1 MPRLLLPRRRLS
13 SRALIFHTGRVTER
27 LRVREIDDDE
37 GRRLVR
43 IIRRGS
49 GPVVTWRRAQMVLLS
64 AQGMDV
70 PAIAKVAFTSEDRVR
85 DVIRD
90 FNADGFGSLYP
101 KYQGGHPP
109 KFTLIQRREIKKLA
123 KSKPAE
129 HDLPFSTWSLAKL
142 ADFLVAEGVV
152 DDISHEGLR
161 VLLREE
167 GVTFQRLK
175 TWKACKDPQ
184 YAEKKAR
191 IEQLYAIADRQ
202 ALPADGDPEV
212 IFCVDEFGPLNL
224 QPRPGRQWAATG
236 GKRKEP
242 GRAPR
247 PRMRATYTRTA
258 GARHLFAAYE
268 LGEDKLY
275 GHIKPRKTRARFL
288 EFCRYLR
295 SLYPAATRIAI
306 ICDNFSPH
314 LTTKRDGRV
323 GAWAKANNVEIAY
336 TPTNSSWLN
345 RIEAQFT
352 ALRYFTLDGT
362 DHPSH
367 TEQASMIRRYIIWRN
382 NHAYDERLRRI
393 IDRANVA

>member
-1 MPRLLLPRRRLS
+1 M
-13 SRALIFHTGRVTER
+13 TER

-49 GPVVTWRRAQMVLLS
+49 GSVVTWRRAQMVLLS

-85 DVIRD
+85 DVIRN

-101 KYQGGHPP
+101 KYKGGHPP
-109 KFTLIQRREIKKLA
+109 KFTLAQRREIKKLA

-161 VLLREE
+161 VLLRAE

-175 TWKACKDPQ
+175 TWKASKDPR
-184 YAEKKAR
+184 YAAKKAR
-191 IEQLYAIADRQ
+191 VEQLYAIADREIT
-202 ALPADGDPEV
+202 PAHGDPEV
-212 IFCVDEFGPLNL
+212 VFCVDEFGPLNL
-224 QPRPGRQWAATG
+224 QPRPGRQWAAVS
-236 GKRKEP
+236 GKNKEP

-258 GARHLFAAYE
+258 GVRHLFAAYE

-288 EFCRYLR
+288 EFCRLPALAVSRIGPHRDHLR
-295 SLYPAATRIAI
+295 QLQPAPEHAQGPPGRHLGGGEQRRDRLHA
-306 ICDNFSPH
+306 DEFVLVKPH
-314 LTTKRDGRV
+314 RGAVHGLAVLRAGRHRPRQPQGPGQHDPPV
-323 GAWAKANNVEIAY
+323 HH
-336 TPTNSSWLN
+336 L
-345 RIEAQFT
+345 AQQ
-352 ALRYFTLDGT
+352 
-362 DHPSH
+362 P
-367 TEQASMIRRYIIWRN
+367 
-382 NHAYDERLRRI
+382 RLRRTAPPH
-393 IDRANVA
+393 RR

>member
-1 MPRLLLPRRRLS
+1 
-13 SRALIFHTGRVTER
+13 VTDR

-37 GRRLVR
+37 GQRLVR
-43 IIRRGS
+43 IIRRGAGS
-49 GPVVTWRRAQMVLLS
+49 VVTWRRAQMVLLS
-64 AQGMDV
+64 AQGMGV
-70 PAIAKVAFTSEDRVR
+70 AAIAKVAFTSQDRVR
-85 DVIRD
+85 DVIRN

-101 KYQGGHPP
+101 RYKGGHPP
-109 KFTLIQRREIKKLA
+109 KFTLAHRREIKKIA

-129 HDLPFSTWSLAKL
+129 HGLPFSTWSLDGL
-142 ADFLVAEGVV
+142 ADFLVAEGVI

-161 VLLREE
+161 VLLRQE

-175 TWKACKDPQ
+175 TWKASKDPR

-191 IEQLYAIADRQ
+191 VEQLYAIADRE
-202 ALPADGDPEV
+202 AAAAGGDPEV

-224 QPRPGRQWAATG
+224 QPRPGRQWAAIG
-236 GKRKEP
+236 GKGKEP

-247 PRMRATYTRTA
+247 PRMRATYTRKA
-258 GARHLFAAYE
+258 GVRHLFAAYE

-295 SLYPAATRIAI
+295 SLYPSSIRIAI

-314 LTTKRDGRV
+314 LSTRMDRRV
-323 GAWAKANNVEIAY
+323 GTWATANNVEIAY

-362 DHPSH
+362 DHASH
-367 TEQASMIRRYIIWRN
+367 KEQASMIRRYIIWRN
-382 NHAYDERLRRI
+382 AHAYDERLRRI
-393 IDRANVA
+393 VDKANVA